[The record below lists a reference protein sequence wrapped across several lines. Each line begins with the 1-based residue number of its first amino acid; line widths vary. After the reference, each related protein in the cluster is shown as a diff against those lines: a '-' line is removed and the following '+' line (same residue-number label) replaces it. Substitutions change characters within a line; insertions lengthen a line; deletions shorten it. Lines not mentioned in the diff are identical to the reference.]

1 MNKEEQEIITRLR
14 QGDEAMYIHLFKEYY
29 VPLCH
34 YARRY
39 LSRNDLAED
48 IVSETFFNIWEK
60 RKKLD
65 ITISLKSYLFH
76 AVCKNSL
83 NYLRKNKKIVLL
95 EDHPGKKEVG
105 IIHNTGIE
113 LPSDLL
119 MISDLG
125 KKIKEG
131 IDRLPPQQKATFM
144 LKRYEEKK
152 NNEIAEI
159 MGLSVKT
166 VEMHMA
172 KALLSLRKY
181 LKDYIPQILLPL
193 LSIYLG

>member
-1 MNKEEQEIITRLR
+1 
-14 QGDEAMYIHLFKEYY
+14 
-29 VPLCH
+29 
-34 YARRY
+34 
-39 LSRNDLAED
+39 
-48 IVSETFFNIWEK
+48 
-60 RKKLD
+60 
-65 ITISLKSYLFH
+65 
-76 AVCKNSL
+76 
-83 NYLRKNKKIVLL
+83 
-95 EDHPGKKEVG
+95 
-105 IIHNTGIE
+105 
-113 LPSDLL
+113 
-119 MISDLG
+119 
-125 KKIKEG
+125 
-131 IDRLPPQQKATFM
+131 M

>member
-1 MNKEEQEIITRLR
+1 E
-14 QGDEAMYIHLFKEYY
+14 
-29 VPLCH
+29 
-34 YARRY
+34 
-39 LSRNDLAED
+39 
-48 IVSETFFNIWEK
+48 
-60 RKKLD
+60 
-65 ITISLKSYLFH
+65 
-76 AVCKNSL
+76 
-83 NYLRKNKKIVLL
+83 
-95 EDHPGKKEVG
+95 KKEVG

-131 IDRLPPQQKATFM
+131 IDRLPSQQKATFM